1 MSTFFLDSFVKAVK
15 CASVNDDKKL
25 VTILGSGFHR
35 RYLDDLTNSSEPPRL
50 NILYDWQ
57 KLLEATYENYHF
69 SGHYLTDGMRLVV
82 FSIK

>member
-1 MSTFFLDSFVKAVK
+1 MSTFFLDSFVKAVE

-35 RYLDDLTNSSEPPRL
+35 RYQVNLTDLSEQPRL

-57 KLLEATYENYHF
+57 KLLDATYDNYPF
-69 SGHYLTDGMRLVV
+69 SSHYLTDGMRLVV